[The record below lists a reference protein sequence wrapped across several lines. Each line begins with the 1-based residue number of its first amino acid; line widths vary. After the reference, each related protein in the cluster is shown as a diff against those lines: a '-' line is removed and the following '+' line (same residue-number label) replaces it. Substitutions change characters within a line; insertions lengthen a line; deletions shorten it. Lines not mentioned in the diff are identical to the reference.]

1 MNESFVFYKSFADA
15 IENLPAEQY
24 KAIVVA
30 LTTYALNGEEPD
42 LSDPYVKALFTLMK
56 PQVDANNRKREA
68 GRKGGEQNQANPK
81 LNEANPKQ
89 NEAKGKQNE
98 ANPKQNQAN
107 PKQNE
112 ANVNV
117 NANVNAN
124 DNENA
129 NVNANANENVNANV
143 SPSGEKEKTDSIES
157 VQKKRFT
164 IEDALIGLGFSTEL
178 ETALKEWC
186 SYKSE
191 RHETYK
197 DLGLKSLV
205 TQVSNNAKQYGDL
218 AVIRAIRDSMASGYK
233 GIMFDRLRAAPKT
246 GLTHDEFVDQWRN
259 V

>member
-1 MNESFVFYKSFADA
+1 MNESFVYYKSFYEATEGLSD
-15 IENLPAEQY
+15 EQFGKVMRTLAKY
-24 KAIVVA
+24 A
-30 LTTYALNGEEPD
+30 LTGEETQD
-42 LSDPYVKALFTLMK
+42 MDAVTKLAFTLMK
-56 PQVDANNRKREA
+56 PQVDANERRRKNGNNG
-68 GRKGGEQNQANPK
+68 GRPTTEPK
-81 LNEANPKQ
+81 PNNNLTVTETEPKR
-89 NEAKGKQNE
+89 NLTVTETE
-98 ANPKQNQAN
+98 P
-107 PKQNE
+107 
-112 ANVNV
+112 NV
-117 NANVNAN
+117 NANA
-124 DNENA
+124 NENA
-129 NVNANANENVNANV
+129 NVNANANVNVNANANV
-143 SPSGEKEKTDSIES
+143 SPSGEKEKTDSNES